1 MKTRLLAGAALALA
15 LGFGPAS
22 ADVTVRLLHVST
34 VGQTV
39 WSKIADDYN
48 KAHPGVKVVVEYLE
62 NEAYKAKLPTL
73 LQSEDKPAIIY
84 SWGGGVMRAQI
95 EAGYIE
101 DISAA
106 KPDFDKTVSAGG
118 LGAYVVG
125 GKLYGVPH
133 ELSEVGL
140 FYNKALLEKAAV
152 DPASMA
158 TWDGF
163 IAAVKKLKAAGI
175 TPIVMGGGEKWPMH
189 FYWSYLVMRL
199 GGADVLTNAEA
210 GKDGGFKNPIFAEA
224 GKKLKELSDL
234 QPYQEGWL
242 STLFPASGGMFGD
255 GKGAIDL
262 MGSWL
267 LNTQKENAADGKGL
281 SIDQIG
287 FAPFPTLPGGKGQ
300 VTDTLG
306 GLQGFLVTKGA
317 PPEAVDF
324 LKFLSTVNEEKEA
337 ASSGAYIPAVKGTD
351 GFIANPLLSQ
361 IAKNVANSTW
371 HQNFFDQDLGPAVG
385 RVVNDSSVA
394 IAAGDLTPEDA
405 AAAIQEAWDQR

>member
-189 FYWSYLVMRL
+189 FYWSYLVCGSAAPTSSPMP
-199 GGADVLTNAEA
+199 
-210 GKDGGFKNPIFAEA
+210 K
-224 GKKLKELSDL
+224 
-234 QPYQEGWL
+234 
-242 STLFPASGGMFGD
+242 PAR
-255 GKGAIDL
+255 
-262 MGSWL
+262 
-267 LNTQKENAADGKGL
+267 T
-281 SIDQIG
+281 
-287 FAPFPTLPGGKGQ
+287 
-300 VTDTLG
+300 
-306 GLQGFLVTKGA
+306 
-317 PPEAVDF
+317 
-324 LKFLSTVNEEKEA
+324 A
-337 ASSGAYIPAVKGTD
+337 ASRTRSLRKPAR
-351 GFIANPLLSQ
+351 S
-361 IAKNVANSTW
+361 
-371 HQNFFDQDLGPAVG
+371 
-385 RVVNDSSVA
+385 
-394 IAAGDLTPEDA
+394 
-405 AAAIQEAWDQR
+405 